1 MKYTLQLDIIEK
13 DIVEIEIASNEVIN
27 IDEECKTNINLL
39 INQTNLNILR
49 G

>member
-1 MKYTLQLDIIEK
+1 MKYKLQLDIIEK

-27 IDEECKTNINLL
+27 IDEECKVNINLL
-39 INQTNLNILR
+39 LNQTNLNILR